1 MFGRRRRG
9 RTDSEYEDH
18 PGYQPGDDDWQ
29 EPAGE
34 ADGWPEEQEPD
45 ADGRPAAADDEDEWP
60 EAANG
65 AADEDQAAQPGPAA
79 DGPLPDGPLPDG
91 PWDAGDDFPRG
102 SRIDFGSLLIPERD
116 GFEVH
121 LTMADMQPAWVTVMR
136 GESGLQLQAFA
147 APKSSGLWD
156 EVRGQI
162 AQDVAAS
169 GGSSQESAGR
179 FGPELHAMIVPTDPE
194 DPAGASG
201 GARRGPLQPVR
212 FLGVDGP
219 RWFLRGL
226 ITGPGATSPD
236 LAAPLEDI
244 FSQVVVVR
252 GDHPIPPRDLLEIQL
267 PEQARQA
274 LAEQAAAE
282 EDGRF
287 QLGDP
292 FERGPEITETR

>member
-1 MFGRRRRG
+1 MFGRRRRE
-9 RTDSEYEDH
+9 RTDNEYEDH
-18 PGYQPGDDDWQ
+18 PGQQPGDD
-29 EPAGE
+29 
-34 ADGWPEEQEPD
+34 GWPEP
-45 ADGRPAAADDEDEWP
+45 ADGEGDWPEEPEPGEEGGPEPGDDEDDWP
-60 EAANG
+60 EE
-65 AADEDQAAQPGPAA
+65 ADEDRAAQAARPPEP
-79 DGPLPDGPLPDG
+79 PLPDGPLPDG

-102 SRIDFGSLLIPERD
+102 ARIDFGSLLVPERD

-121 LTMADMQPAWVTVMR
+121 LTMADMQPAWVTVVH

-147 APKSSGLWD
+147 APKSSGLWE

-169 GGSSQESAGR
+169 GGSSQEEPAGR
-179 FGPELHAMIVPTDPE
+179 FGPELNAMILPTDPA
-194 DPAGASG
+194 DPAGASA
-201 GARRGPLQPVR
+201 GAARGPLQPVR
-212 FLGVDGP
+212 FLGADGP

-226 ITGPGATSPD
+226 ITGAAATSPD

-252 GDHPIPPRDLLEIQL
+252 GDHPVPPRDLLEIQL

-287 QLGDP
+287 QLPDP
-292 FERGPEITETR
+292 FDRGPEITETR